1 MTDDTTRTLL
11 EEIRDA
17 QREHLAEYRSVTRQS
32 LDLQKQAVM
41 RQEQLGTMYRRVIA
55 VGGVASLVV
64 GTIINMIRRRT
75 GAGDDDEE
83 SAE

>member
-1 MTDDTTRTLL
+1 MTDDTTRKLL

-55 VGGVASLVV
+55 VGGVASLVLV
-64 GTIINMIRRRT
+64 ILLAYLLMRWGSRLF
-75 GAGDDDEE
+75 
-83 SAE
+83 